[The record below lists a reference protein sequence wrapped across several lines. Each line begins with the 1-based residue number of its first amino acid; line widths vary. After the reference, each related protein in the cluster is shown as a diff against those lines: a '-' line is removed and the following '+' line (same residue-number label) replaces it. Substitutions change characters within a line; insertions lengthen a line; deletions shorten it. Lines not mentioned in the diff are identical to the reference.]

1 MTNNSEDIKVINI
14 ERIVEEYT
22 EHDTSQIIREH
33 IYNDKYG
40 KPRFKVVRN
49 NNETECKYSIYT
61 CMNDIWVPKLNPN
74 MEKIPYN
81 LPQIIEAAKDKKTI
95 IITGGEKDSDI
106 ITNLSNEFVATTGM
120 TSSIYKWSYEFN
132 KYLAPNM
139 PVIILKD
146 DTEFGEAFV
155 EKTRES
161 LKYKTHNITTVSIQ
175 KIKEIFG
182 IEDTS
187 VTDITEVRNEI
198 NDDEALINMLK
209 KLIDWSEKNARGS
222 K

>member
-1 MTNNSEDIKVINI
+1 M
-14 ERIVEEYT
+14 
-22 EHDTSQIIREH
+22 
-33 IYNDKYG
+33 
-40 KPRFKVVRN
+40 VRN

-61 CMNDIWVPKLNPN
+61 WMNDIWVPKLNPN
-74 MEKIPYN
+74 MKKIPYN
-81 LPQIIEAAKDKKTI
+81 LPQIIDASKNNKTI
-95 IITGGEKDSDI
+95 IITGGEKDADT

-120 TSSIYKWSYEFN
+120 TSSIYKWNYEFN

-146 DTEFGEAFV
+146 DTEFGEDFV
-155 EKTRES
+155 EKTKES
-161 LKYKTHNITTVSIQ
+161 LKYKTHNITIVPIQ

-198 NDDEALINMLK
+198 TDDEALINMLK
-209 KLIDWSEKNARGS
+209 KLIEWSEKNARGR